1 MATHGRAVR
10 WYRSGFPDRDVG
22 SASDGNGHPSRSRRK
37 LVAGLTAGVSLWA
50 LVATTALVVTAVQS
64 NRQIDDLEIGY
75 ANLVVD
81 LNGQVQDAV
90 AVSARNSRYVA
101 QIAALEAD
109 RDALIEQ
116 LSVLG
121 TVAASTDAER
131 RDLIADR
138 SALRSDID
146 RLRAG
151 LIGANASLAALEE
164 RLALR
169 DADLAVA
176 RVDRDAA
183 AEEAALLHDH
193 IADLTARLADAAA
206 RNDHLAGRIDDAST
220 ALSDARLA
228 LAAAERETLTVLA
241 ELHTQRMV
249 GEDLEGLLRDT
260 MAVAVDLSAERDRL
274 DGQADA
280 MQGQIAAL
288 ERDLGAERSTRGDVE
303 EALRIVTAAAADH
316 LTDGDRLRDANAL
329 LAGEIAALEQDL
341 HDERSARAEVEEAL
355 RLVTV
360 AAANHLTEGDRLR
373 DANGALQ
380 GQVGALEARISSL
393 AAYQEEVFAQ
403 LRQAID
409 DHVWAVEQ
417 GLAVTGLDI
426 EALIEDIYGAEFY
439 GVGGPMVPLLDD
451 HIAGQPGWID
461 ALQSI
466 ELTDRAVELRDVA
479 NQLPIGWPVDQD
491 VPISSGFGP
500 RRDPINGRSAMH
512 QGVDFDGHYGDPIQA
527 TGPGMVVRAE
537 WFSGYGRTIDI
548 DHGFGLVS
556 RYAHLQEILV
566 EEGQPIGYSDQIGL
580 MGSSGR
586 STGSHLHYEV
596 LVDGVPYDPMNFIR
610 AGEHVYEIAT
620 TQDDD

>member
-1 MATHGRAVR
+1 M
-10 WYRSGFPDRDVG
+10 
-22 SASDGNGHPSRSRRK
+22 
-37 LVAGLTAGVSLWA
+37 
-50 LVATTALVVTAVQS
+50 ATTALVITAVQS
-64 NRQIDDLEIGY
+64 NRQIDDLEVGY

-90 AVSARNSRYVA
+90 AISARNSRYVA
-101 QIAALEAD
+101 QVAALEAD
-109 RDALIEQ
+109 REALVEQ

-121 TVAASTDAER
+121 AVAASTDAAR
-131 RDLIADR
+131 RDLIAER
-138 SALRSDID
+138 STLRDDID
-146 RLRAG
+146 QLRAG
-151 LIGANASLAALEE
+151 LIEANASLAALEE

-183 AEEAALLHDH
+183 AEEAALLHDQ
-193 IADLTARLADAAA
+193 IADMTARLADAAA
-206 RNDHLAGRIDDAST
+206 RNDHLAGRIDDASS

-228 LAAAERETLTVLA
+228 LAAAERETLAVMA
-241 ELHTQRMV
+241 ELDTQRMI

-260 MAVAVDLSAERDRL
+260 MAVAVDLSAERDQL

-280 MQGQIAAL
+280 MQDQIAAL
-288 ERDLGAERSTRGDVE
+288 ERDLGV
-303 EALRIVTAAAADH
+303 
-316 LTDGDRLRDANAL
+316 
-329 LAGEIAALEQDL
+329 
-341 HDERSARAEVEEAL
+341 ERSARGDAEEAL

-380 GQVGALEARISSL
+380 GQVGALEARISGL

-403 LRQAID
+403 LRLAID

-500 RRDPINGRSAMH
+500 RQDPINSRSAMH

-527 TGPGMVVRAE
+527 SGPGTVVRAE
-537 WFSGYGRTIDI
+537 WYSGYGRTIDI

-566 EEGQPIGYSDQIGL
+566 EEGQPISYSDQIGL

>member
-1 MATHGRAVR
+1 MATHGRVVR
-10 WYRSGFPDRDVG
+10 WYRSAVLGRGAAGAD
-22 SASDGNGHPSRSRRK
+22 DGARQPSRRRGR
-37 LVAGLTAGVSLWA
+37 LAAGLTVGVSVWA
-50 LVATTALVVTAVQS
+50 LAASTALVVTVAQS
-64 NRQIDDLEIGY
+64 NRQIDDLELGY
-75 ANLVVD
+75 ANLVVN

-90 AVSARNSRYVA
+90 AVTARNSRYVA
-101 QIAALEAD
+101 RIAALEAD
-109 RDALIEQ
+109 RDALVEQ

-121 TVAASTDAER
+121 AAAAATDAER
-131 RDLIADR
+131 RDLIAQR
-138 SALRSDID
+138 SVLRGDVD
-146 RLRAG
+146 HLRAD
-151 LIGANASLAALEE
+151 LLGANADLVALEE
-164 RLALR
+164 RMTLR
-169 DADLAVA
+169 AADLALAVLH
-176 RVDRDAA
+176 RDAI
-183 AEEAALLHDH
+183 AEEAALLRDQ
-193 IADLTARLADAAA
+193 IADMTARLAEAEVRGD
-206 RNDHLAGRIDDAST
+206 RLSGRID
-220 ALSDARLA
+220 ALSDTLSDTRLA
-228 LAAAERETLTVLA
+228 LAAAERRTLAVLA
-241 ELHTQRMV
+241 ELHAQQII
-249 GEDLEGLLRDT
+249 GEDLEALLHDT

-274 DGQADA
+274 DGRADA

-288 ERDLGAERSTRGDVE
+288 ERDLDAERSARGEAE
-303 EALRIVTAAAADH
+303 EALRIVTVAAADH
-316 LTDGDRLRDANAL
+316 LT
-329 LAGEIAALEQDL
+329 
-341 HDERSARAEVEEAL
+341 ER
-355 RLVTV
+355 
-360 AAANHLTEGDRLR
+360 DRLR
-373 DANGALQ
+373 DANGSLR

-403 LRQAID
+403 LRDAID

-439 GVGGPMVPLLDD
+439 GVGGPMVPLLDE

-466 ELTDRAVELRDVA
+466 ELTDRAIELRDVA

-527 TGPGMVVRAE
+527 AGPGTVIRAE
-537 WFSGYGRTIDI
+537 WFSGYGRTVDI

>member
-1 MATHGRAVR
+1 M
-10 WYRSGFPDRDVG
+10 
-22 SASDGNGHPSRSRRK
+22 
-37 LVAGLTAGVSLWA
+37 GLTAGVSLWA
-50 LVATTALVVTAVQS
+50 LMATTALVVTAVQS
-64 NRQIDDLEIGY
+64 NRQIDDLEVGY

-101 QIAALEAD
+101 QVAVLEAD

-116 LSVLG
+116 LSALG
-121 TVAASTDAER
+121 AATASTDAER
-131 RDLIADR
+131 RGLIAER
-138 SALRSDID
+138 STLHGDID
-146 RLRAG
+146 QLRADM
-151 LIGANASLAALEE
+151 IGANAGLAALEE

-169 DADLAVA
+169 DADLAVVM
-176 RVDRDAA
+176 VDRDAA
-183 AEEAALLHDH
+183 AEEAALLHDQ
-193 IADLTARLADAAA
+193 IADLTVRLADAAA
-206 RNDHLAGRIDDAST
+206 RNDHLSGRIDDAST
-220 ALSDARLA
+220 VLSETRLA

-249 GEDLEGLLRDT
+249 GEDLERLLRDT
-260 MAVAVDLSAERDRL
+260 MAVAVDLSAETDRL
-274 DGQADA
+274 DGQAEA

-288 ERDLGAERSTRGDVE
+288 EQGLGAERSARGDAE
-303 EALRIVTAAAADH
+303 EALRLVTVAAADH
-316 LTDGDRLRDANAL
+316 LADGDRLRDANAL
-329 LAGEIAALEQDL
+329 LTGEIAALEQDL
-341 HDERSARAEVEEAL
+341 YDERSARGDAEEALRLVAVAAADHLADGNRLRDANALLTGEIAALEQDLYGERSARVDAEEAL

-373 DANGALQ
+373 DANGALR
-380 GQVGALEARISSL
+380 GQVGALEARIGSL

-426 EALIEDIYGAEFY
+426 EALIEDIYGADFY

-461 ALQSI
+461 ALQTI

-479 NQLPIGWPVDQD
+479 NQLPIGWPVDQS

-500 RRDPINGRSAMH
+500 RQDPINGRSAMH

-537 WFSGYGRTIDI
+537 WFSGYGRTVDI

-556 RYAHLQEILV
+556 RYAHLQE
-566 EEGQPIGYSDQIGL
+566 
-580 MGSSGR
+580 
-586 STGSHLHYEV
+586 
-596 LVDGVPYDPMNFIR
+596 
-610 AGEHVYEIAT
+610 
-620 TQDDD
+620 

>member
-10 WYRSGFPDRDVG
+10 WYRSSLPGRDAVG
-22 SASDGNGHPSRSRRK
+22 ASRGTGDPSRRRRK
-37 LVAGLTAGVSLWA
+37 LAAGLTAGVSIWA
-50 LVATTALVVTAVQS
+50 LVATTALVITAVQS
-64 NRQIDDLEIGY
+64 NRQIDDLEVGY

-90 AVSARNSRYVA
+90 AISARNSRYVA
-101 QIAALEAD
+101 QVAALEAD
-109 RDALIEQ
+109 REALVEQ

-121 TVAASTDAER
+121 AVAASTDAAR
-131 RDLIADR
+131 RDLIAER
-138 SALRSDID
+138 STLRDDID
-146 RLRAG
+146 QLRAG
-151 LIGANASLAALEE
+151 LIEANASLAALEE

-183 AEEAALLHDH
+183 AEEAALLHDQ
-193 IADLTARLADAAA
+193 IADMTARLADAAA
-206 RNDHLAGRIDDAST
+206 RNDHLAGRIDDASS

-228 LAAAERETLTVLA
+228 LAAAERETLAVMA
-241 ELHTQRMV
+241 ELDTQRMI

-260 MAVAVDLSAERDRL
+260 MAVAVDLSAERDQL

-280 MQGQIAAL
+280 MQDQIAAL
-288 ERDLGAERSTRGDVE
+288 ERDLGV
-303 EALRIVTAAAADH
+303 
-316 LTDGDRLRDANAL
+316 
-329 LAGEIAALEQDL
+329 
-341 HDERSARAEVEEAL
+341 ERSARGDAEEAL

-380 GQVGALEARISSL
+380 GQVGALEARISGL

-403 LRQAID
+403 LRLAID

-500 RRDPINGRSAMH
+500 RQDPINSRSAMH

-527 TGPGMVVRAE
+527 SGPGTVVRAE
-537 WFSGYGRTIDI
+537 WYSGYGRTIDI

-566 EEGQPIGYSDQIGL
+566 EEGQPISYSDQIGL